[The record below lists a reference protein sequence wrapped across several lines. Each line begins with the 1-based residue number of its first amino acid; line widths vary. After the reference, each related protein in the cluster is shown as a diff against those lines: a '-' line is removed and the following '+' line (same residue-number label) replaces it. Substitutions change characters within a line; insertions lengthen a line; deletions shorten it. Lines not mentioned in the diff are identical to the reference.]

1 MPRAATA
8 LTARLTALASPAD
21 HALREAE
28 IFSALEDESPAVREV
43 AIAWAARCIEP
54 ARLAPLV
61 ASPDNAILRN
71 AALAA
76 LTRQGPYAIQH
87 VGGML
92 EDPDPD
98 VVMFACQVLGEI
110 KAIECWPALLRLLQ
124 HEQVNVVQ
132 ATIEALGRVRAR
144 EAVPR
149 LIEILGEEPWLQ
161 LAATDALGEIGDPL
175 AAPVLVGLIPES
187 FVTIPAL
194 TALRKIAAAEAAEP
208 LLTLLFRSDTV
219 ELRSPIVLALAA
231 SLHPGMPLLER
242 LGQRI
247 DADRDGIWRYLAAVL
262 QGEVSG
268 EEPLDPLNASDDR
281 RGTRGGGPLVR
292 AAATLALAG
301 GLESLHPWVVRWA
314 VDREGVAWLRPLVR
328 RFHGCLRSTLGGLL
342 AHPDVRI
349 RQGALEVGDLTS
361 DDVSRIR
368 GLLRDESEQIR
379 AAACRAIGPLK
390 AVEAIPDL
398 LQLLQDRTGQ
408 ERDAAAAALGH
419 MPAQDLEL
427 SLAPFLQSDVDE
439 AVRLRAIR
447 VVEHSGCRAFDPEIL
462 EMAHAA
468 SPALRRAA
476 FRVVGQME
484 GSRAEVVLLRA
495 LADPVE
501 SVQTEVLDLLAKRP
515 GGRTLATLL
524 ALLNTN
530 DSLRYHVIRALGR
543 LGAAQA
549 AGPLQSLYG
558 SALLHEKIEI
568 LAALANIASPATVE
582 FLRQRLEESQVE
594 IRRVAAQGLAD
605 LAGPSDLPLFS
616 ALAEDPDWAIR
627 NEAARAL
634 GRLRV
639 PERRSLLLALAR
651 DLEPVVARTALAALS
666 GEPEVAASA
675 PA

>member
-1 MPRAATA
+1 MPRAASA
-8 LTARLTALASPAD
+8 LTARLIALASPAD

-110 KAIECWPALLRLLQ
+110 KAVESWPALLRLLK

-132 ATIEALGRVRAR
+132 AAIEALGRVRAR

-175 AAPVLVGLIPES
+175 AAPVLVGLVPES
-187 FVTIPAL
+187 FVTVPAL
-194 TALRKIAAAEAAEP
+194 AALRKIAAAEAAEP

-231 SLHPGMPLLER
+231 SLQPGMPLLER

-314 VDREGVAWLRPLVR
+314 VAREGVAWQRPLVR
-328 RFHGCLRSTLGGLL
+328 RFHGCLRSTLGSLL
-342 AHPDVRI
+342 AHPDVRV
-349 RQGALEVGDLTS
+349 RQGALEVGELTS
-361 DDVSRIR
+361 DDFSRIV
-368 GLLRDESEQIR
+368 GLLRDESDQIR
-379 AAACRAIGPLK
+379 AATCRAIGPLK

-398 LQLLQDRTGQ
+398 LQLLQDSTGQ
-408 ERDAAAAALGH
+408 DRDAAAAALGH
-419 MPAQDLEL
+419 MPAEDLEL

-462 EMAHAA
+462 ETAHAA

-476 FRVVGQME
+476 FRVVSQMD
-484 GSRAEVVLLRA
+484 GSRAEVLLLRA

-549 AGPLQSLYG
+549 AGPLQTLYG

-568 LAALANIASPATVE
+568 LAALASIASPGTIA

-605 LAGPSDLPLFS
+605 LAGSSDLPLFS